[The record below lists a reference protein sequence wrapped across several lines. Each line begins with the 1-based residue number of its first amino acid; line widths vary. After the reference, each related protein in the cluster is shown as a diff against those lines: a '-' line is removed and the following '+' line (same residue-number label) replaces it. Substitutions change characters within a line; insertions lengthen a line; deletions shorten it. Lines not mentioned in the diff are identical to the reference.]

1 MVFTL
6 VLVFMIQLAQSQDPC
21 NVFHEASCPMEQTNL
36 VCLQSADY
44 YNNMIDIC

>member
-6 VLVFMIQLAQSQDPC
+6 VLALMIQLVQSQDPC

-44 YNNMIDIC
+44 YNNMI